1 MPERSL
7 HPLRVVDGL
16 ELDAGYQEILRPG
29 ALMAGRDGRLRRLPR
44 WFFEVPSWEAAL
56 ETDLS
61 PHFKVWEFLNV
72 DVREHTLQRMHWPRY
87 LPLGVGLLAATLEV
101 LRQKVDTYVH
111 IAANGGY
118 RSPAHRLSRHAGPHI
133 WGTAANI
140 YRIGDDWL
148 DDERTIT
155 RYSRLVRGLTPAVW
169 VRPYGHGLGET
180 DDHLHLDVGYAVVA
194 PHTGGD
200 ERDAPDPEPARKPD
214 APGPR
219 PGKKGDAAEAEPL
232 RGEDETE
239 TDEG

>member
-16 ELDAGYQEILRPG
+16 ELDAEYREILRPG

-72 DVREHTLQRMHWPRY
+72 DVREHALQRMHWPRY
-87 LPLGVGLLAATLEV
+87 LPLGVGLLASTLEV

-118 RSPAHRLSRHAGPHI
+118 RSPAHRLSRHAGPHL
-133 WGTAANI
+133 WGTAANV
-140 YRIGDDWL
+140 YRVGDDWL
-148 DDERTIT
+148 DNERTIT

-169 VRPYGHGLGET
+169 VRPYGHGVGET

-200 ERDAPDPEPARKPD
+200 ERDAPEPEPAR
-214 APGPR
+214 
-219 PGKKGDAAEAEPL
+219 GKRRDAAEAEPL

>member
-1 MPERSL
+1 MPDRGT

-16 ELDAGYQEILRPG
+16 ELDREHRAVLRPG
-29 ALMAGRDGRLRRLPR
+29 ELMEGRDGRRRRLPR

-72 DVREHTLQRMHWPRY
+72 DVREHPLQRMEWPRY
-87 LPLGVGLLAATLEV
+87 LPLAVGLLAASLEV
-101 LRQKVDTYVH
+101 LRDAVGTYVH

-118 RSPAHRLSRHAGPHI
+118 RSPAHRLTTHAGPHV

-155 RYSRLVRGLTPAVW
+155 RYSRQARGLSPSVW
-169 VRPYGHGLGET
+169 ARPYGHDVGET
-180 DDHLHLDVGYAVVA
+180 DDHLHLDVGFAVVA
-194 PHTGGD
+194 PHGGGD
-200 ERDAPDPEPARKPD
+200 ENDV
-214 APGPR
+214 
-219 PGKKGDAAEAEPL
+219 AEAEPL
-232 RGEDETE
+232 RGEDDQTE

>member
-1 MPERSL
+1 MPERTR
-7 HPLRVVDGL
+7 HALRVVDGL
-16 ELDAGYQEILRPG
+16 ELSAEHRAILRPG
-29 ALMAGRDGRLRRLPR
+29 ELMEDRDGRRRRLPR
-44 WFFEVPSWEAAL
+44 WFFEVPTWDAAL

-72 DVREHTLQRMHWPRY
+72 DVREHHLQRMHWPRY
-87 LPLGVGLLAATLEV
+87 LPLAVGLLATSLEV

-118 RSPAHRLSRHAGPHI
+118 RSPSHRLTRYAGPHV

-148 DDERTIT
+148 DDEKTIN
-155 RYSRLVRGLTPAVW
+155 RYSRLVRGLSPAVW
-169 VRPYGHGLGET
+169 VRPYGHDVGET
-180 DDHLHLDVGYAVVA
+180 DDHMHLDVRYAVVA

-200 ERDAPDPEPARKPD
+200 ERDAVD
-214 APGPR
+214 
-219 PGKKGDAAEAEPL
+219 AEPL
-232 RGEDETE
+232 RGQDVTE